1 MAAVEGVLD
10 RVLPATPPRRFVKGA
25 GQNGPSGSGPCGPGT
40 MVLSGVCAVGGI
52 LLTMQT
58 VSHVIALPDL
68 EKIALSCLASV
79 FFVVL
84 SSALL
89 TYGPTRNLGRILVDR
104 ITHAPQ
110 NWEEETLRSFVE
122 TGTWLCVCW
131 LAADATGNWPLALLG
146 ATVSSWFVVLFGEM
160 ATTRCRAVEEKLR
173 RAWGDTALE
182 SQYRASG
189 SSFLLCLYGY
199 GILSSIYANVQHIAL
214 AGLLSALTGSVL
226 LLTAKLLAAWPPTR
240 RAGLLIEGR
249 MSPGQTL
256 ANWRD
261 YPLRSATEACSFA
274 GITLGVYAAR
284 SLTLAVQA
292 GAFSGMVV
300 CLLGELFAPSEGQG
314 EDRSAWML
322 PLCVC
327 AYSIV
332 VGLHTVFT
340 QAPLLLGRE
349 VSLGEQLLLGT
360 AGAGF
365 MHVAG
370 RLFLRY
376 AGTRKVGRVVQARM
390 IDARFYWHAFPV
402 RTAAELLGTLA
413 LTWATWSLTQS
424 VRAVVLCSA
433 VLQIGRAHV

>member
-10 RVLPATPPRRFVKGA
+10 RVLPATPPRRFVKP
-25 GQNGPSGSGPCGPGT
+25 GPSGSGPCGPGT

-58 VSHVIALPDL
+58 ASHIIALPDL
-68 EKIALSCLASV
+68 EKIALSCLASA
-79 FFVVL
+79 FFVAL

-89 TYGPTRNLGRILVDR
+89 SFGPTRNLGRILVDR

-214 AGLLSALTGSVL
+214 AGLLSALTGRL
-226 LLTAKLLAAWPPTR
+226 
-240 RAGLLIEGR
+240 GLG
-249 MSPGQTL
+249 
-256 ANWRD
+256 
-261 YPLRSATEACSFA
+261 
-274 GITLGVYAAR
+274 LG
-284 SLTLAVQA
+284 
-292 GAFSGMVV
+292 
-300 CLLGELFAPSEGQG
+300 LG
-314 EDRSAWML
+314 
-322 PLCVC
+322 
-327 AYSIV
+327 
-332 VGLHTVFT
+332 
-340 QAPLLLGRE
+340 
-349 VSLGEQLLLGT
+349 
-360 AGAGF
+360 
-365 MHVAG
+365 
-370 RLFLRY
+370 
-376 AGTRKVGRVVQARM
+376 
-390 IDARFYWHAFPV
+390 
-402 RTAAELLGTLA
+402 
-413 LTWATWSLTQS
+413 
-424 VRAVVLCSA
+424 
-433 VLQIGRAHV
+433 